1 MRTRPT
7 EKKKANVLIHKDMT
21 ITLAFDSFKGSL
33 RSDGVADA
41 FEEGLR
47 TVLPD
52 CEVRKA
58 YVADGG
64 EGTMEAIVRSLNGK
78 IIETTVSD
86 PIGRRVIARYGIIDN
101 GQTAVIEMAEASGL
115 TLLKPEERNPMQ
127 TTTFG
132 TGELIADA
140 IGRGC
145 RKFLIGIGGS
155 ATNDGGTGMLSALG
169 FRFLDNERNPLRG
182 CGSTLAE
189 IVSIDESQAM
199 SELKDCEFVV
209 ACDVTAPLYGP
220 NGAAHVFAPQK
231 GADEEMVEK
240 LDKGLMNF
248 AETIRKFNGKDVTD
262 IPGGGAAGGMGA
274 GMCALLN
281 ARLERGIDMVLN
293 AIRFDDIITGS
304 SLVVTGEGKIDR
316 QTIMGKAPSGILRR
330 ASAQGIPVIAIGG
343 KIDWCDE
350 LKESGFAEILSIN
363 TNGMPTKKAMQRSI
377 AYENVKRMGSSIA
390 LRYVTPDKK

>member
-1 MRTRPT
+1 
-7 EKKKANVLIHKDMT
+7 
-21 ITLAFDSFKGSL
+21 
-33 RSDGVADA
+33 
-41 FEEGLR
+41 
-47 TVLPD
+47 
-52 CEVRKA
+52 VRKA

-115 TLLKPEERNPMQ
+115 TLLKPEERNPML

-145 RKFLIGIGGS
+145 RKILIGIGGS

-169 FRFLDNERNPLRG
+169 FRFLDKERKTLKG
-182 CGSTLAE
+182 CGGTLAE

-248 AETIRKFNGKDVTD
+248 AESIRKFNGKDVTG

-281 ARLERGIDMVLN
+281 ARLERGIDMVLD

-343 KIDWCDE
+343 EIDWCDE
-350 LKESGFAEILSIN
+350 LQESGFAEILSIN

>member
-1 MRTRPT
+1 
-7 EKKKANVLIHKDMT
+7 
-21 ITLAFDSFKGSL
+21 
-33 RSDGVADA
+33 
-41 FEEGLR
+41 
-47 TVLPD
+47 
-52 CEVRKA
+52 
-58 YVADGG
+58 
-64 EGTMEAIVRSLNGK
+64 
-78 IIETTVSD
+78 
-86 PIGRRVIARYGIIDN
+86 
-101 GQTAVIEMAEASGL
+101 
-115 TLLKPEERNPMQ
+115 
-127 TTTFG
+127 
-132 TGELIADA
+132 
-140 IGRGC
+140 
-145 RKFLIGIGGS
+145 
-155 ATNDGGTGMLSALG
+155 
-169 FRFLDNERNPLRG
+169 
-182 CGSTLAE
+182 
-189 IVSIDESQAM
+189 M

-240 LDKGLMNF
+240 LDKGLMHF
-248 AETIRKFNGKDVTD
+248 AEIIRKFNGKDVTD

-281 ARLERGIDMVLN
+281 ARLERGIDMVLD
-293 AIRFDDIITGS
+293 AIRFADIITGS
-304 SLVVTGEGKIDR
+304 DLVVTGEGRIDR
-316 QTIMGKAPSGILRR
+316 QTVMGKAPSGILRR

>member
-1 MRTRPT
+1 M
-7 EKKKANVLIHKDMT
+7 V

-33 RSDGVADA
+33 RSDEVADA
-41 FEEGLR
+41 FKEGLR
-47 TVLPD
+47 TVLPH
-52 CEVRKA
+52 CEVRKM

-64 EGTMEAIVRSLNGK
+64 EGTMEAIVKSLNGM
-78 IIETTVSD
+78 IIETTVND
-86 PIGRRVIARYGIIDN
+86 PIGREVKARYGIIDN

-115 TLLKPEERNPMQ
+115 TLLKPEERNPML
-127 TTTFG
+127 TTTYG

-169 FRFLDNERNPLRG
+169 FRFLDKEGNELKG

-189 IVSIDESQAM
+189 IVTIDASQTI
-199 SELKDCEFVV
+199 SELKDSEFTV

-220 NGAAHVFAPQK
+220 NGAAHIFAPQK
-231 GADEEMVEK
+231 GADKEMVAV
-240 LDKGLMNF
+240 LDQGLRNF
-248 AETIRKFNGKDVTD
+248 AKAIKSFNGKDIAD

-293 AIRFDDIITGS
+293 AI
-304 SLVVTGEGKIDR
+304 K
-316 QTIMGKAPSGILRR
+316 
-330 ASAQGIPVIAIGG
+330 SAQGIPVIAIGG
-343 KIDWCDE
+343 KIGWCDE

-363 TNGMPTKKAMQRSI
+363 TNGMPTEKAMQRSI
-377 AYENVKRMGSSIA
+377 AYANVKRTGAEIGH
-390 LRYVTPDKK
+390 RITQQKI

>member
-1 MRTRPT
+1 
-7 EKKKANVLIHKDMT
+7 
-21 ITLAFDSFKGSL
+21 
-33 RSDGVADA
+33 
-41 FEEGLR
+41 
-47 TVLPD
+47 
-52 CEVRKA
+52 
-58 YVADGG
+58 
-64 EGTMEAIVRSLNGK
+64 
-78 IIETTVSD
+78 
-86 PIGRRVIARYGIIDN
+86 
-101 GQTAVIEMAEASGL
+101 
-115 TLLKPEERNPMQ
+115 MQ

-182 CGSTLAE
+182 CGSTLAK

-240 LDKGLMNF
+240 LDKGLMHL
-248 AETIRKFNGKDVTD
+248 AETIRMFNGKDVTD

-281 ARLERGIDMVLN
+281 ARLERGIDMVLD

-316 QTIMGKAPSGILRR
+316 QTIMGKVPSGILHM